1 MGLCK
6 CARKRM
12 TNLFCFE
19 HHVNVCEDCLVRD
32 HSKCVIKSYLNWL
45 EDSDYDPNCPF
56 CQRALIEG
64 ECSRL
69 VCYHVF
75 HWSCLNRY
83 ASQLPSNTAPAGYK
97 CPTCA
102 HGIFPNGNMATPV
115 ADALRKHLETVDW
128 GRAGL
133 GLPSFNE
140 DGSPN
145 ISSFV
150 SHAHEHGE
158 PSASFAPGQH
168 GTSNGG
174 SQANRET
181 TILFDERGE
190 DAHLQAHSER
200 EPLRRG
206 GDVAS
211 AYGSKMAAAGPKKK
225 EFASLDSDHSDIKYR
240 RKPFGEWFSR
250 LIRAYL
256 PRPNANDAK
265 AGMRRLFISVLV
277 ILVMLL
283 TFGVFFTS
291 VNRSPSYEGSE
302 HELGRVEA
310 ENRLGGGGIESADV
324 RSNVR

>member
-1 MGLCK
+1 
-6 CARKRM
+6 M

-19 HHVNVCEDCLVRD
+19 HHVNVCEECLVRD

-45 EDSDYDPNCPF
+45 EDSDYDPNCQL
-56 CQRALIEG
+56 CQRGLVEG
-64 ECSRL
+64 ECARL

-83 ASQLPSNTAPAGYK
+83 ASQLPANTAPAGYK
-97 CPTCA
+97 CSTCA
-102 HGIFPNGNMATPV
+102 HCIFPNGNVATPV

-145 ISSFV
+145 VSSFV
-150 SHAHEHGE
+150 SHNHEHND
-158 PSASFAPGQH
+158 ASSSFT
-168 GTSNGG
+168 TSQQNPLNGG
-174 SQANRET
+174 SNSNRET
-181 TILFDERGE
+181 TISFDQDSE
-190 DAHLQAHSER
+190 DAHLEAHSER

-206 GDVAS
+206 GDLAS
-211 AYGSKMAAAGPKKK
+211 AYDARMATVGQKKK
-225 EFASLDSDHSDIKYR
+225 EFSSLDSDHTDVKYR

-250 LIRAYL
+250 FIRAYL

-302 HELGRVEA
+302 HELGKVKG
-310 ENRLGGGGIESADV
+310 ENRFDGGGGIESANV
-324 RSNVR
+324 HSNS